1 MENKLQRIV
10 FYSMCFIGFLM
21 AILVPEKMVWKIIL
35 GFIMAIFTWFV
46 WEVDH
51 AIAIEDE
58 EMYHEN
64 FKNK

>member
-1 MENKLQRIV
+1 
-10 FYSMCFIGFLM
+10 M